1 MNTAKQT
8 AAEVMAPYRFLIE
21 SALDY
26 AGGTHDYADIVQGV
40 ANSVMFFWPA
50 QRSCLV
56 TEIVQYPKKRA
67 LHVFL
72 AAGDLDE
79 IKDMEPS
86 LQEFAKSLKCDAIS
100 LTGRNGWKR
109 ALNSMGYTPA
119 HITMVKEL

>member
-21 SALDY
+21 SALEY
-26 AGGTHDYADIVQGV
+26 AGGTHDYSDIVHGV
-40 ANSVMFFWPA
+40 ENMAMFFWPA
-50 QRSCLV
+50 EKSCLV

-72 AAGDLDE
+72 AAGDLTE
-79 IKDMEPS
+79 IKDMELS

>member
-1 MNTAKQT
+1 MNEAKKT

-21 SALDY
+21 SALDFS
-26 AGGTHDYADIVQGV
+26 GDTHDYLDIVHGV

-50 QRSCLV
+50 EKSCLI

-86 LQEFAKSLKCDAIS
+86 LQEFAKNLKCDAIS

-109 ALNSMGYTPA
+109 TLNDMGYKPA

>member
-21 SALDY
+21 SALDFS
-26 AGGTHDYADIVQGV
+26 GGTHDYDDIVEGV
-40 ANSVMFFWPA
+40 KSMTMFFWPA
-50 QRSCLV
+50 EKSCLI

-72 AAGDLDE
+72 AAGDLEE
-79 IKDMEPS
+79 IKGMESS
-86 LQEFAKSLKCDAIS
+86 LQEFAKNLKCDAIS

-109 ALNSMGYTPA
+109 ALNDMGYKPA
-119 HITMVKEL
+119 HITMVREL